1 MFEKNQKY
9 LIVILGPTASGK
21 TDLSIKIAK
30 TLNSSIISADSRQ
43 FFKELNVGTAK
54 PNISQM
60 KKVKHY
66 FVNNLSVKKKYN
78 AGIFEVDVIKLL
90 KKLFLKTNFVVMVGG
105 SGMYIDAVCNG
116 LDKFPQIPKIFR
128 KKLIF
133 EHQNKGLKFLLKELK
148 IKDKKYFS
156 IVDHQNHQR
165 IIRALEVIR
174 FSGKKFSSYIGKSN
188 NKRKFK
194 VIKIGVNLQKEDLI
208 KLINKRVDLMI
219 KNGLFSEV
227 KNLINYKDKNAL
239 QTVGYKEIFEYYA
252 NKVSKIQAIN
262 NIKTNTKK
270 YAKKQLTW
278 FKKDKSIKWINPNF
292 NHMMNYINKMINS
305 Y

>member
-1 MFEKNQKY
+1 
-9 LIVILGPTASGK
+9 
-21 TDLSIKIAK
+21 
-30 TLNSSIISADSRQ
+30 
-43 FFKELNVGTAK
+43 
-54 PNISQM
+54 
-60 KKVKHY
+60 
-66 FVNNLSVKKKYN
+66 
-78 AGIFEVDVIKLL
+78 
-90 KKLFLKTNFVVMVGG
+90 MVGG

-128 KKLIF
+128 KKLIL

-194 VIKIGVNLQKEDLI
+194 DIKIGVNLQKEDLI

>member
-128 KKLIF
+128 KKLIL

-194 VIKIGVNLQKEDLI
+194 DIKIGVNLQKEDLI

>member
-128 KKLIF
+128 KKLIL

>member
-128 KKLIF
+128 KKLIL
-133 EHQNKGLKFLLKELK
+133 EHQNKRLKFLLKELK

-239 QTVGYKEIFEYYA
+239 QTVVYKEIFEYYA